1 MQCNR
6 RRFLQSMAVTGAG
19 LCLPTFG
26 WAGFDPLWKPGTVCA
41 NPIDVTVFEMFKIGP
56 GPSSS
61 HTIAPMA
68 AGNDFIGLCAKLPQE
83 QLAQAD
89 GIKVHLYGS
98 LSATGKGHGTDRAVA
113 AGLLGHKP
121 EECKAEF
128 LDNLF
133 VKPDDT
139 RTVLLG
145 PAKIPL
151 KDSDVV
157 FEQGTIE
164 APFSNVLVIE
174 LLGKGKQLAS
184 REYYSVGGGFL
195 QWKGWK
201 AQEKGKPVHA
211 FDTMNGLLEIVK
223 ATGKSLPII
232 MLENEMAI
240 TGQTEQHIR
249 QGAQRIIH
257 VMDSSSATGLG
268 LEGKLKG
275 PFGLE
280 RRAKLMLE
288 QAARSPEPADAFAA
302 RLSAYGQAGS
312 EENAMGHPIV
322 TAPTAGSAGVMPAV
336 VHMLI
341 KERGKT
347 EADLVDGLLVAS
359 MVGTLIKRHAS
370 VAGADVGCQGEIGSA
385 SSMAA
390 AMLAQVMGE
399 TPDVVENAAELALE
413 HHLGMTCD
421 PVGGY
426 VQIPCISRN
435 AMSSV
440 KSWNAWM
447 MARTGQGTRHPV
459 GLDLCIRTMNQTGR
473 DMKDDYRETARGG
486 LAMFYTQGC

>member
-89 GIKVHLYGS
+89 AIKVHLYGS

-145 PAKIPL
+145 PAKISL

-184 REYYSVGGGFL
+184 RE
-195 QWKGWK
+195 
-201 AQEKGKPVHA
+201 
-211 FDTMNGLLEIVK
+211 
-223 ATGKSLPII
+223 
-232 MLENEMAI
+232 
-240 TGQTEQHIR
+240 
-249 QGAQRIIH
+249 
-257 VMDSSSATGLG
+257 
-268 LEGKLKG
+268 
-275 PFGLE
+275 
-280 RRAKLMLE
+280 
-288 QAARSPEPADAFAA
+288 
-302 RLSAYGQAGS
+302 
-312 EENAMGHPIV
+312 
-322 TAPTAGSAGVMPAV
+322 
-336 VHMLI
+336 
-341 KERGKT
+341 
-347 EADLVDGLLVAS
+347 
-359 MVGTLIKRHAS
+359 
-370 VAGADVGCQGEIGSA
+370 
-385 SSMAA
+385 
-390 AMLAQVMGE
+390 
-399 TPDVVENAAELALE
+399 
-413 HHLGMTCD
+413 
-421 PVGGY
+421 
-426 VQIPCISRN
+426 
-435 AMSSV
+435 
-440 KSWNAWM
+440 
-447 MARTGQGTRHPV
+447 
-459 GLDLCIRTMNQTGR
+459 
-473 DMKDDYRETARGG
+473 
-486 LAMFYTQGC
+486 

>member
-1 MQCNR
+1 MPCNR
-6 RRFLQSMAVTGAG
+6 RRFLQSMAVTSAA
-19 LCLPTFG
+19 LCLPVVSR
-26 WAGFDPLWKPGTVCA
+26 AGFDPLWKPGTVCA
-41 NPIDVTVFEMFKIGP
+41 NPIDITVFEMFKVGP

-68 AGNDFIGLCAKLPQE
+68 AGNNFLSLCAALPQE
-83 QLAQAD
+83 QLAGATAV
-89 GIKVHLYGS
+89 KVHLYGS

-113 AGLLGHKP
+113 AGLLGQEP
-121 EECKAEF
+121 DTCKAEF

-133 VKPDDT
+133 VKPGDT
-139 RTVLLG
+139 RTISLG
-145 PAKIPL
+145 PARIPL
-151 KDSDVV
+151 KDSDVI
-157 FEQGTIE
+157 FEQGTIK

-174 LLGKGKQLAS
+174 LLAGKKTLAS

-201 AQEKGKPVHA
+201 APEKGRPVHA
-211 FDTMNGLLEIVK
+211 FDSMNGLLEIVK
-223 ATGKSLPII
+223 STGKSLPLII
-232 MLENEMAI
+232 LENEMAI
-240 TGQTEQHIR
+240 TGQSEQHIR
-249 QGAQRIIH
+249 EGAQRILN
-257 VMDSSSATGLG
+257 VMENCAAAGLAA
-268 LEGKLKG
+268 EGSLKG

-280 RRAKLMLE
+280 RRAKHMLE
-288 QAARSPEPADAFAA
+288 LAGRSPEPADAFTA

-336 VHMLI
+336 THMLLH
-341 KERGKT
+341 ERGKT

-390 AMLAQVMGE
+390 AMLSQVMGE
-399 TPDVVENAAELALE
+399 TPDVVENAAEFALE

-473 DMKDDYRETARGG
+473 DMKPDYRETARGG
-486 LAMFYTQGC
+486 LALFYTQKC